1 MLGLQEGQVVL
12 VEHDPAW
19 KRAYQEDEAFIRHAL
34 GTLALDV
41 QHCGSTAV
49 PGIRA
54 KPILDILV
62 GVERLADGPACIPLL
77 AGIGYAYLGE
87 APVPDEHF
95 FGKGTPR
102 THHLHLVEHRGP
114 AWLHKISFRDRLLA
128 DRALARA
135 YESTK
140 IVLARRFQ
148 DDRTAYTRAKAGFI
162 TAVTT
167 DAPAP
172 S

>member
-1 MLGLQEGQVVL
+1 MLGLQDGKVVL

-19 KRAYQEDEAFIRHAL
+19 KRAYQEDEASIRNAL

-62 GVERLADGPACIPLL
+62 GVAQLADGPACILPL
-77 AGIGYAYLGE
+77 ASIGYAYLGDT
-87 APVPDEHF
+87 PIPDEHF
-95 FGKGTPR
+95 FGRGSPR
-102 THHLHLVEHRGP
+102 THHLHLVEHRGS

-128 DRALARA
+128 DRALACD

-140 IVLARRFQ
+140 IALARRFQ
-148 DDRTAYTRAKAGFI
+148 DDRAAYTRAKADFI
-162 TAVTT
+162 AAVIA
-167 DAPAP
+167 DMSAP